1 MLRKIIIAAAAA
13 TVVASTAT
21 VAYSQGRHHSGFE
34 YAPYAPSYGDS
45 YMHERSD
52 PTNTNGN

>member
-21 VAYSQGRHHSGFE
+21 VAYSQGRHHSGF
-34 YAPYAPSYGDS
+34 YAPSYDHSFS
-45 YMHERSD
+45 YGSGERSD
-52 PTNTNGN
+52 PTNTNGY